1 MIVCPQEQT
10 FLRPAALRQ
19 KQPVTSAFWRQAECL
34 SYVEF
39 DKGVTMKLYAAFRAA
54 TLLVPVA
61 ASADYLGKVIDRS
74 IGTIDQA
81 MNGGFLSS
89 WYAFHFEP
97 PVDAATGVTM

>member
-1 MIVCPQEQT
+1 MNG
-10 FLRPAALRQ
+10 RRQ
-19 KQPVTSAFWRQAECL
+19 KWSVTSALWRQAECL

-54 TLLVPVA
+54 TLSVPAA

-81 MNGGFLSS
+81 VNGGFFSN
-89 WYAFHFEP
+89 WYAGSILNHP
-97 PVDAATGVTM
+97 